1 MKAVDNNRD
10 NKSEH
15 DSEKCGKGMEKINW
29 KEKKTDEKVLSV
41 VGEERQLKGFSN
53 PKKRGIGYVTWK
65 WVVEGRKDLEERK
78 D

>member
-1 MKAVDNNRD
+1 M
-10 NKSEH
+10 
-15 DSEKCGKGMEKINW
+15 
-29 KEKKTDEKVLSV
+29 

-53 PKKRGIGYVTWK
+53 PKKDMDWIRVEWK